1 MKNGNSNDLY
11 ADSTLVGVFP
21 LPGDDLPTG
30 DDTDLHAVAM
40 FPDVSYG

>member
-1 MKNGNSNDLY
+1 MGNSNDLY
-11 ADSTLVGVFP
+11 VDSTLVGAFLP
-21 LPGDDLPTG
+21 LTDDLPAG